1 MAEGLTTVTT
11 STRSPSSRVVLGP
24 GVRLTPLP
32 FGGAVLMNEKTLAL
46 VECTERDTAVIGR
59 LLSGEHPGP
68 GPDDADVRRVARDL
82 LRSQWLVVTDEVK

>member
-1 MAEGLTTVTT
+1 MAEGLTTMTT
-11 STRSPSSRVVLGP
+11 SAASPSSRVVLGP
-24 GVRLTPLP
+24 GVRLTRLP

-46 VECTERDTAVIGR
+46 VECTERDAAVIER
-59 LLSGEHPGP
+59 LLSGEHP

>member
-1 MAEGLTTVTT
+1 MAEGLTIMTT
-11 STRSPSSRVVLGP
+11 SAKSPSSRVVLGP

-46 VECTERDTAVIGR
+46 VECTERDAAAIER
-59 LLSGEHPGP
+59 LLSGEHP
-68 GPDDADVRRVARDL
+68 GPDDADVRRVAPDL